1 MSGFSQNYER
11 ALSGYTQDAGEINEN
26 LANWRSDVDMTRQA
40 NKTGFAAARSQA
52 NNKVDMDAIK
62 GVADEFGL
70 QGGKK
75 LFEKYVTK
83 GILSSKFGGLTNRSF
98 NDVDK
103 ELGDRFRGAIKRK
116 LGIGQSADEDG
127 AGTEGGESGGGFEDF
142 VKKQFGGST
151 EEATQRLNNLRTSVG
166 ETKSDIGGLAK
177 EKVDSMKSTGADD
190 EGIEMQP
197 TDDLTNSNSLLPR
210 DPYGVDAPNT
220 SGLTDADAGRGAI
233 QQPATEGGDIA
244 EPARPDYVRDPDLV
258 RNPPLSDRVA
268 TPEEKPPMTFEDLKS
283 RFAEVTKPRGGSVEM
298 GDVGGGK
305 PSMIRQGSQGFN
317 DVDRSDANFSAEPT
331 EAPPPVPETKLP
343 SGDDPFEGM
352 DFGEFKGQG
361 GNIPRSDPINF
372 KTDPALQP
380 DALGGGNGGQ
390 SVATRNVAGAS
401 EQDAMDITKSPSAI
415 LDDGSDLAP
424 YYQGLN
430 RPSLVNST
438 GDQTLNA
445 GDQIL
450 KDGGKGAD
458 LLTSG
463 LGDAAKVA
471 GTEGAETATSGA
483 LETAG
488 AVLDATPF
496 APLGWLFG
504 AIGLGLDG
512 AAAYQAGKGVADWV
526 SDDILHN
533 HPAVNFTK
541 AKLPG
546 RASLPKSYS
555 ITPTMDSSMDIGAG
569 GGSW

>member
-1 MSGFSQNYER
+1 MSEFAQNYER
-11 ALSGYTQDAGEINEN
+11 ALGGYNNDAGQINEN

-52 NNKVDMDAIK
+52 YNKVDMDAIK

-98 NDVDK
+98 NEVDK
-103 ELGDRFRGAIKRK
+103 DLGDRFKGAIKRK
-116 LGIGQSADEDG
+116 LGIGQSTDEEG
-127 AGTEGGESGGGFEDF
+127 AGTEGGESGGGFADF

-151 EEATQRLNNLRTSVG
+151 EEATQRLNNLRSSVG
-166 ETKSDIGGLAK
+166 ETKSDITGLAK
-177 EKVDSMKSTGADD
+177 DKVSSMKSTGADDD

-220 SGLTDADAGRGAI
+220 SGLTDADATRGAI
-233 QQPATEGGDIA
+233 QQPAVENADLG
-244 EPARPDYVRDPDLV
+244 EPARPDYIRDPDLV
-258 RNPPLSDRVA
+258 SNPPLSDRIA
-268 TPEEKPPMTFEDLKS
+268 TPEAKPEVNSFEDLKG
-283 RFAEVTKPRGGSVEM
+283 RFAELNKPRGPRGGSVEM
-298 GDVGGGK
+298 GDVEADR
-305 PSMIRQGSQGFN
+305 PSMIRQSSQGFN
-317 DVDRSDANFSAEPT
+317 DVDRSDAKFSPEPT

-343 SGDDPFEGM
+343 TGDDPFEGM

-361 GNIPRSDPINF
+361 GSAPRSDPMDF

-390 SVATRNVAGAS
+390 SVATRNTAGSA
-401 EQDAMDITKSPSAI
+401 EQDATRVA
-415 LDDGSDLAP
+415 DDGSDLAP

-438 GDQTLNA
+438 GDQALNA

-463 LGDAAKVA
+463 LGDAAKLA
-471 GTEGAETATSGA
+471 GSEGAETGASSA

-504 AIGLGLDG
+504 AVGLGLDG

-526 SDDILHN
+526 STDILHN
-533 HPAVNFTK
+533 HPAVNFKRTK
-541 AKLPG
+541 IPG
-546 RASLPKSYS
+546 QASMPKSYS